1 MIHAVKRQGAATERT
16 RPPSESH
23 ITLNAQGG
31 RRARSSVRPSVRQ
44 GRHSV
49 LLTLLPMS
57 RRLLNETGG
66 GIRKGRLN
74 DRKTQVSVWS
84 GGRPCHTDGL
94 TDGPIAEWLPLQQ
107 SILGDTRPLRERE
120 GRKEGESW
128 SIGNVSGPPSK
139 ARVGSVATALRALL
153 RHVGCWEGHFLGQS
167 PPSKSIRLN
176 PPTKPKQC
184 QTRSHYLPTQLI
196 TTDVRPNNPLAAETS
211 VGSPMINRAW
221 QRMSVGS
228 VGRPRGP
235 RYDALPYFLPLR
247 LSGSGGLDNLGVRK
261 LNYV

>member
-23 ITLNAQGG
+23 ITLNAQGD

-49 LLTLLPMS
+49 LLKLLPMS

-94 TDGPIAEWLPLQQ
+94 TDGPIAEWLPLAPYNNRY
-107 SILGDTRPLRERE
+107 SPTKRKRG
-120 GRKEGESW
+120 KEGGGKLVNRKRFWATEQSAGGWAAWLLHYYCVTLVVGKDTSW
-128 SIGNVSGPPSK
+128 GNLLHRSRLGLIP
-139 ARVGSVATALRALL
+139 RA
-153 RHVGCWEGHFLGQS
+153 S
-167 PPSKSIRLN
+167 
-176 PPTKPKQC
+176 
-184 QTRSHYLPTQLI
+184 
-196 TTDVRPNNPLAAETS
+196 PNNVKRGL
-211 VGSPMINRAW
+211 IIC
-221 QRMSVGS
+221 QR
-228 VGRPRGP
+228 
-235 RYDALPYFLPLR
+235 
-247 LSGSGGLDNLGVRK
+247 N
-261 LNYV
+261 

>member
-1 MIHAVKRQGAATERT
+1 MREAAARREPNITSRNHIHISFVPIPTEPRARPRHATNQPTMVHNEPTNERATKNMIHAVKRQGAATERT

-49 LLTLLPMS
+49 LLKLLPMS

-107 SILGDTRPLRERE
+107 SIL
-120 GRKEGESW
+120 
-128 SIGNVSGPPSK
+128 
-139 ARVGSVATALRALL
+139 A
-153 RHVGCWEGHFLGQS
+153 H
-167 PPSKSIRLN
+167 
-176 PPTKPKQC
+176 
-184 QTRSHYLPTQLI
+184 
-196 TTDVRPNNPLAAETS
+196 
-211 VGSPMINRAW
+211 
-221 QRMSVGS
+221 
-228 VGRPRGP
+228 
-235 RYDALPYFLPLR
+235 
-247 LSGSGGLDNLGVRK
+247 
-261 LNYV
+261 